1 MLFYMNGKTFLQTY
15 LDREE
20 DWRILD
26 AYYIIMADSIRV
38 SDKEKYPTIIY
49 APKYL
54 FPRPEVLW
62 GV

>member
-38 SDKEKYPTIIY
+38 KISLS
-49 APKYL
+49 AA
-54 FPRPEVLW
+54 
-62 GV
+62 